1 MFSFFHKKIF
11 LVDHIH
17 GLVDMHNHILP
28 GIDDGAKNVEDSIK
42 LIKGFSGFG
51 VTNFICTPHIMHHY
65 YPNTPV
71 SIEKSYTLLKK
82 ELLHQNLDEI
92 SIDTAA
98 EHMIDDN
105 FEKILEEG
113 NTMRLKKDFL
123 LVEMSYLQPPIN
135 FETSIEKTKSKGIHP
150 VLAHPERYAYLHKK
164 MDRYYDYKKNANIFF
179 QLNMLSLSNYY
190 GKQIKKTALKL
201 LDEGLYDFISSDV
214 HNLKHLEYIK
224 SINLDKKRLDTILH
238 LINNTIIT
246 FA

>member
-1 MFSFFHKKIF
+1 M
-11 LVDHIH
+11 VDHIH

-42 LIKGFSGFG
+42 LIKEFSGFG
-51 VTNFICTPHIMHHY
+51 VTNFICTPHIMHHF
-65 YPNTPV
+65 YPNTPK

-135 FETSIEKTKSKGIHP
+135 FETSIEKIKSKGIHP
-150 VLAHPERYAYLHKK
+150 VLAHPERYGYLHKE
-164 MDRYYDYKKNANIFF
+164 MDSYYEYKKNSNIYF
-179 QLNMLSLSNYY
+179 QLNILSLSDYY
-190 GKQIKKTALKL
+190 GREIKKVALKL

-238 LINNTIIT
+238 LINNTIST